1 VVAAGGGVIGFMG
14 FFPFARSPAARTV
27 RRFPKW
33 DLRKNCAWHQR
44 SANRTPIKS
53 FHYRQENFGVAHAN
67 IDKTK
72 AESILA
78 MLAAKPLRNQASGVD
93 AFINTTQANKLV
105 SNAAVNKSMTNG
117 FTREQH
123 YALVCMIETLWNE
136 ALEVVQST
144 DKNHLPGICMKRFAV
159 LFLAEGQQQY
169 VVMTVKAT
177 AQHGQRI
184 YSLEAHTEKTLRG
197 MLDKARTETG
207 STLTPSRSVAAILD
221 ALQRKST
228 PLSLSVTQD
237 IPPQ

>member
-1 VVAAGGGVIGFMG
+1 
-14 FFPFARSPAARTV
+14 
-27 RRFPKW
+27 
-33 DLRKNCAWHQR
+33 
-44 SANRTPIKS
+44 
-53 FHYRQENFGVAHAN
+53 VAHAS

-72 AESILA
+72 AENTLA
-78 MLAAKPLRNQASGVD
+78 LLAAKPLRNQASGMD

-105 SNAAVNKSMTNG
+105 SNAAANKSMANG

-123 YALVCMIETLWNE
+123 YALVCMIEALWNA

-144 DKNHLPGICMKRFAV
+144 DKNHLPGICIKRFAV
-159 LFLAEGQQQY
+159 PVLVGEQRQY

-197 MLDKARTETG
+197 MLDKAETETG

-228 PLSLSVTQD
+228 PLSLPVA
-237 IPPQ
+237 